1 MELAIPLL
9 AMGGLYIA
17 TNQDNKERS
26 GFTNRSRLPNVDVPD
41 QNFPEMQPNESE
53 PTSKLSTVN
62 RYDGRQ
68 AYTDKYF
75 APPAE
80 STNTTKYSSITGEQV
95 DENYFRHNN
104 MVPFFGGNIRTR
116 AVDAKA
122 SESILDNYIGAG
134 SQIQSKQE
142 RAPLFSPSE
151 NQQWANGAPNTTDFM
166 RSRVNPSMRM
176 ANVKPF
182 EEERVA
188 PGLGLGYT
196 SAGSGGFNSGLM
208 ERDAWREKTVDEL
221 RVATNPKS
229 SGNMILDYAGPANSH
244 IKRTAE
250 QGIQEKNRVDT
261 TFEFTSDRYLTTTGL
276 EKGPTLRSMNIER
289 DLARP
294 ETTASYAGVAAHGNS
309 TIYVDGEHM
318 PSHRMQLGAV
328 PFTAAG
334 ASGKASPTDS
344 DYGVKGKMAYPN
356 NRSSN
361 VQDKYFGAVG
371 GAFGA
376 AVAPL
381 LDALRPSRKENT
393 IGSLRPYQNAKS
405 SVAASYL
412 FDPTQLAPKTIRE
425 TTEASKFHMNVN
437 ANQRGGGYATSDHQ
451 QAHTA
456 RATTGDFYYAG
467 GSSATNAKEM
477 RRYDA
482 EENQRNNDVKS
493 STINGRMGN
502 GNTNMFS
509 GTVNMAAKP
518 RDSQLLNTRP
528 LSQKGAVPTPSV
540 DQIGRV
546 SGAAPLYQTIQ
557 MDRNTPDIMS
567 ALQGNPYAIAYAR

>member
-17 TNQDNKERS
+17 TNQEKKIQS
-26 GFTNRSRLPNVDVPD
+26 GFANMSRLPNVDIPD
-41 QNFPEMQPNESE
+41 QNFNNAFESE
-53 PTSKLSTVN
+53 RTSKLSTTN
-62 RYDGRQ
+62 QYDGNR

-75 APPAE
+75 APPAQ

-116 AVDAKA
+116 TIDAKA
-122 SESILDNYIGAG
+122 SESIMDNYTGAG
-134 SQIQSKQE
+134 SQILSKQE

-176 ANVKPF
+176 ANVNPF

-188 PGLGLGYT
+188 PGLGRNG
-196 SAGSGGFNSGLM
+196 GSDGFNSGLM
-208 ERDAWREKTVDEL
+208 ERDTWREKTVDEL
-221 RVATNPKS
+221 RVVTNPKS

-261 TFEFTSDRYLTTTGL
+261 SFEFTSDRYLTTTGI
-276 EKGPTLRSMNIER
+276 EKGPTMRSLHIER
-289 DLARP
+289 DMARP

-318 PSHRMQLGAV
+318 PSHRMQLGPV

-334 ASGKASPTDS
+334 ANGKSSPTES
-344 DYGVKGKMAYPN
+344 DYGFKSKMAYPN

-393 IGSLRPYQNAKS
+393 INSLRPYQNAKS
-405 SVAASYL
+405 SVAATYL
-412 FDPTQLAPKTIRE
+412 FDPTQLAPTTIRE
-425 TTEASKFHMNVN
+425 TTENSKFHMNIN
-437 ANQRGGGYATSDHQ
+437 ANQRGGGYATAEYQ
-451 QAHTA
+451 PANTA
-456 RATTGDFYYAG
+456 RATTDDFYYTG

-493 STINGRMGN
+493 STINSRMGN

-509 GTVNMAAKP
+509 GNVNMAAKHK
-518 RDSQLLNTRP
+518 DAHLINNRP
-528 LSQKGAVPTPSV
+528 LVQKGAAQSPSV

-546 SGAAPLYQTIQ
+546 SGAVPLYQTIQ
-557 MDRNTPDIMS
+557 MDRNTPDIRN
-567 ALQGNPYAIAYAR
+567 ALQGNPYAIPYVR